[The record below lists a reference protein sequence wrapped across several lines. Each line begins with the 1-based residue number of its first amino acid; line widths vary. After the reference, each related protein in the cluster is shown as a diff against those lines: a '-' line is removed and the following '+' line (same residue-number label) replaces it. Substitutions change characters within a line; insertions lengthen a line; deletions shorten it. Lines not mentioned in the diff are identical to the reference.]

1 MPRKCGGPARS
12 GLSVMEASF
21 MPSYPIVTNT
31 GETNMLTEEAIQ
43 DFATRLRGD
52 LVQPGDPDY
61 EIARR
66 VWNGLIDRR
75 PALIARCA
83 GTADVVESVGFAR
96 ANDLLVSVRGGGH
109 NVAGTA
115 VCEGGLVIDLSRMKG
130 IHVDPA
136 ARTAR
141 AQGGVI
147 LGELD
152 RETQL
157 FGLAAPLG
165 EVSATGIA
173 GLTLGGGLGLLARKY
188 GLSCDNL
195 RSVEIVTADGQVR
208 TASATEH
215 PDLFWAVRGAGRG
228 MGVVT
233 SFEFQLHSIGP
244 EIMNAGVLY
253 PLEQAEAVVRG
264 WRDFTTRAP
273 EEVMAEL
280 MFWSVLPELGLPEEL
295 HGRPVVAVLGIY
307 AGSVAEGERALQ
319 PLRELGEPLLDLSG
333 AASYVEVQSSFD
345 GIAPDGGRYYWK
357 SLFLDR
363 LEDGVVDSILA
374 RGSDRPTP
382 NTAVIVRHLGGAIR
396 RVREDATAYG
406 NRGAEYN
413 LSIDGMW
420 SDPADDD
427 RVISWVRSA
436 WDELR
441 PHSTGGVYINFAG
454 LSEEGEAMSR
464 AAAAGN
470 FGRLMEVKR
479 RYDPT
484 GLFRLYQPGSGRA
497 AGDRAA

>member
-1 MPRKCGGPARS
+1 MS
-12 GLSVMEASF
+12 SH
-21 MPSYPIVTNT
+21 PIVTNT
-31 GETNMLTEEAIQ
+31 GETLSLAEEAIQ
-43 DFATRLRGD
+43 EFAARLRGE
-52 LVQPGDPDY
+52 LIRPGDPDY
-61 EIARR
+61 ESARR

-83 GTADVVESVGFAR
+83 GTADVVEAVGFAR
-96 ANDLLVSVRGGGH
+96 ANDLMIAVRGGGH

-173 GLTLGGGLGLLARKY
+173 GLTLGGGMGLLARKY

-228 MGVVT
+228 LGVVT
-233 SFEFQLHSIGP
+233 SFEFQLHPLGP
-244 EIMNAGVLY
+244 EVMSATAMY
-253 PLEQAEAVVRG
+253 PVEQADAVVRA
-264 WRDFTTRAP
+264 WRDFTNRAP

-280 MFWSVLPELGLPEEL
+280 MFWSVLPDLGLPEEL
-295 HGRPVVAVLGIY
+295 HGRPVVVVTAIY
-307 AGSVAEGERALQ
+307 AGPSAEGERALQ
-319 PLRELGEPLLDLSG
+319 PLRELAEPLLDLSG
-333 AASYVEVQSSFD
+333 PAPYVEVQSSFD
-345 GIAPDGGRYYWK
+345 GVAPDGLRYYWK

-363 LEDGVVDSILA
+363 LEDAALDAIVA
-374 RGSDRPTP
+374 RGADRPTP
-382 NTAVIVRHLGGAIR
+382 STAVILRHLGGAIR
-396 RVREDATAYG
+396 RVPEDATAYG
-406 NRGAEYN
+406 NRSAEYN
-413 LSIDGMW
+413 LSIDGIW
-420 SDPADDD
+420 SDPGDDA
-427 RVISWVRSA
+427 RVIGWVRSA

-454 LSEEGEAMSR
+454 LSEESEAMSR

-470 FGRLMEVKR
+470 FERLMEVKR

-484 GLFRLYQPGSGRA
+484 GLFRLYPRGGASAAERA
-497 AGDRAA
+497 A

>member
-1 MPRKCGGPARS
+1 MA
-12 GLSVMEASF
+12 
-21 MPSYPIVTNT
+21 SYPVVTNT
-31 GETNMLTEEAIQ
+31 GETTVLSEESVQ
-43 DFATRLRGD
+43 EFAARLRGP
-52 LVQPGDPDY
+52 LIRPEDPDY
-61 EIARR
+61 ESARR

-83 GTADVVESVGFAR
+83 GTADVVEAVRFAR
-96 ANDLLVSVRGGGH
+96 DHDLLVSVRGGGH

-115 VCEGGLVIDLSRMKG
+115 VVDGGLVIDLSTMKG

-136 ARTAR
+136 GRTAR

-165 EVSATGIA
+165 EISATGIA

-228 MGVVT
+228 LGVVT
-233 SFEFQLHSIGP
+233 SFEFQLHPLGP
-244 EIMNAGVLY
+244 EVMNVTVAY
-253 PLEQAEAVVRG
+253 PIEQAEAVVRG
-264 WRDFTTRAP
+264 WRDFTARAP
-273 EEVMAEL
+273 EEVMAEI

-295 HGRPVVAVLGIY
+295 SYRQVVAVFGLY
-307 AGSVAEGERALQ
+307 AGSAAEGERALQ

-333 AASYVEVQSSFD
+333 PAPFVEVQSSFD
-345 GIAPDGGRYYWK
+345 GVAPDGGRYYWK

-363 LEDGVVDSILA
+363 LEDAAIDAIVA
-374 RGSDRPTP
+374 RGADRPTP
-382 NTAVIVRHLGGAIR
+382 NTAVIMRHLGGAIR
-396 RVREDATAYG
+396 RVPEDATAYG
-406 NRGAEYN
+406 NRDAEYN

-420 SDPADDD
+420 SDPADDA
-427 RVISWVRSA
+427 RVIAWVRGA

-470 FGRLMEVKR
+470 FQRLMEVKR
-479 RYDPT
+479 RYDPA
-484 GLFRLYQPGSGRA
+484 GLFRLYPRGGGASAAERA
-497 AGDRAA
+497 A